1 MSTFDKVAQIL
12 AEYKGIEVS
21 EIKPES
27 SFAELKLDSL
37 DVADLAMNLEDEF
50 DVTIELDPSVKTMQA
65 LVEKIDEAKNA

>member
-12 AEYKGIEVS
+12 AEYKGIEV
-21 EIKPES
+21 EGIKPES

>member
-1 MSTFDKVAQIL
+1 MNTFDKVAQIL

-27 SFAELKLDSL
+27 TFAELKLDSL

-50 DVTIELDPSVKTMQA
+50 DVTIELDQSVKTMQA
-65 LVEKIDEAKNA
+65 LVEKIEEAKKA